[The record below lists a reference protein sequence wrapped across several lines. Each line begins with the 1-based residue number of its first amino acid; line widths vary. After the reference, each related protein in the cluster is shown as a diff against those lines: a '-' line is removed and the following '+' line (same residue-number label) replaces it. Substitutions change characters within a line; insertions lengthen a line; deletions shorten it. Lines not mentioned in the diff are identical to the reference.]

1 MLQEAG
7 RLLVPRDGIMDPD
20 GATDSVRLQAAS
32 APEGER
38 RAFMDDRS
46 ICMHACSCGMWH
58 VYSSGCGCSFMPMK
72 VHGVACMPK
81 TPRIGLG
88 LMGITPWPA
97 NAGIGL
103 STPRSGQIT
112 NTTSINQGAAG
123 LAASRAVTT
132 ERQHS
137 TLTDSWQE
145 AALHVAHAT
154 YPSYPSYACYSKRML
169 SRDLDCQC
177 SAA

>member
-1 MLQEAG
+1 M
-7 RLLVPRDGIMDPD
+7 VPRDGIMDPD

-32 APEGER
+32 APEVER

-112 NTTSINQGAAG
+112 NTTSIKPGNYHMHGQQPVHPGRRCELGKGA
-123 LAASRAVTT
+123 T
-132 ERQHS
+132 EHHTRG
-137 TLTDSWQE
+137 E
-145 AALHVAHAT
+145 ALSPISVLLSHT
-154 YPSYPSYACYSKRML
+154 ACNI
-169 SRDLDCQC
+169 
-177 SAA
+177 